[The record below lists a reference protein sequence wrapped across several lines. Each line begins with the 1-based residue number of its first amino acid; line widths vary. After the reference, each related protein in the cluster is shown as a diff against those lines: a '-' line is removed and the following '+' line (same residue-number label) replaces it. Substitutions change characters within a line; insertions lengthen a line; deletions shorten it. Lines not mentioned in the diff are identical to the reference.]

1 MIFYSQIRR
10 KVPKFEVFLTA
21 NGAQVLRPTNE
32 WEVARFI
39 AGGETGIVYR
49 NKRDEVSFVGPAEG
63 AFSAFRSGQPW
74 RVDQKNGKALRS
86 KPVAATIRARDGD
99 ECFYCALAVS
109 IEDESVEHLV
119 ARAHDGPNHISSDAA
134 RKQEREG
141 SRRRRRRG
149 HVLRRPRC
157 RRCRLHRRRGQHHRP
172 LLGPL
177 RRPRRRRRLRHRR

>member
-119 ARAHDGPNHISSDAA
+119 ARAHDGPNHISNLFLAHRLCNAKAGHLSAPEKIRLHVAA
-134 RKQEREG
+134 RLARAA
-141 SRRRRRRG
+141 
-149 HVLRRPRC
+149 
-157 RRCRLHRRRGQHHRP
+157 
-172 LLGPL
+172 
-177 RRPRRRRRLRHRR
+177 